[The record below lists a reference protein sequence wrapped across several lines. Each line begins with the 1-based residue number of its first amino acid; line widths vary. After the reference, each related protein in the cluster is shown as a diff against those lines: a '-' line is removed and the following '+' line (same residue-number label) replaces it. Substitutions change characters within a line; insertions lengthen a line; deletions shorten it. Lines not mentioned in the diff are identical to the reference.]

1 MEGVYESTASGAEIL
16 GLPENALGFSLPEY
30 GNLHEIFG
38 QPRSSAALVGGWGVG
53 FVDCCVDV
61 VVTET

>member
-38 QPRSSAALVGGWGVG
+38 QPRS
-53 FVDCCVDV
+53 
-61 VVTET
+61 